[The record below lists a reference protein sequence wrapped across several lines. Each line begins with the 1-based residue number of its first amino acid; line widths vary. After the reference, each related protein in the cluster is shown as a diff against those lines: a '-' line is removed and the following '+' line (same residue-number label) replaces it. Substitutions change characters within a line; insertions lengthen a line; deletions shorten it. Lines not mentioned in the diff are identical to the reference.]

1 MLDEEK
7 RRHIRAPVAQC
18 GRGGGGGGVIALGTA
33 SPAAA
38 QAGAYCIFDQ
48 HSVPVA
54 DQAAV
59 LTMVM
64 NPTTLRR
71 VYDNELGIPSSEGAL
86 TLTRFM
92 FGEQG
97 EN

>member
-1 MLDEEK
+1 M
-7 RRHIRAPVAQC
+7 
-18 GRGGGGGGVIALGTA
+18 
-33 SPAAA
+33 
-38 QAGAYCIFDQ
+38 
-48 HSVPVA
+48 PVA